1 MKAEKFPLTVTESGV
16 SAKIY
21 RGKQTRNGTIYNG
34 FIVAYSLLGK
44 RKQVWRSELG
54 DAKTHAREVC
64 GRIANGE
71 SEVLQLTNHDRLTY
85 LRAVEAVSALRIPID
100 VLCREYA
107 EAAAILKGR
116 ASIVEAARDWVKR
129 NAVELPRIT
138 LAKAVEE
145 CLEQAR
151 IDRKSSER
159 VKRLSSLE
167 RLANDLQVEVHTITP
182 DVISRWLAALPFAER
197 TRANYRDVVGFFCRF
212 CVRRGYLAKGTD
224 WLEGVQKYRKR
235 KIGVISIFEPA
246 EMTKFLRHAEQH
258 AKDMVPF
265 LAIGAFAGLRTSE
278 IERLNWR
285 QVDLEDGYIEV
296 LPIDGTKSEERRRL
310 VPIKPNLKAWLSRY
324 QKESGPVF
332 QYENS
337 AKQIEKLE
345 AGAACA
351 WRHNAMRHTCIS
363 CRIAESGDVARV
375 ADESGNSPT
384 VIRSAYLRRLKP
396 TQAAEWFNI
405 MPEVQP

>member
-1 MKAEKFPLTVTESGV
+1 MKTEKFPLTVTESGV

-21 RGKQTRNGTIYNG
+21 RGKQTRNGTIYDG

-44 RKQVWRSELG
+44 RKQVWRSDLE
-54 DAKTHAREVC
+54 DAKTHAREAC

-71 SEVLQLTNHDRLTY
+71 SAVLQLTSHDRLTY
-85 LRAVEAVSALRIPID
+85 LRAVEAVSAIRVPID

-116 ASIVEAARDWVKR
+116 ASIVEAARDWMKR
-129 NAVELPRIT
+129 NAIELPQIA

-145 CLEQAR
+145 CLDQAR
-151 IDRKSSER
+151 VDRKSSER

-167 RLANDLQVEVHTITP
+167 RLADDLQVEVHTITP

-212 CVRRGYLAKGTD
+212 CVRRGYLTKGTD
-224 WLEGVQKYRKR
+224 WLDGVQKYRKR
-235 KIGVISIFEPA
+235 KIGAISIFEPT
-246 EMTKFLRHAEQH
+246 EMTKFLRHAERH

-278 IERLNWR
+278 IQRLNWR
-285 QVDLEDGYIEV
+285 QVDLEDNYIEV

-324 QKESGPVF
+324 RKDSGTVF
-332 QYENS
+332 PYENS
-337 AKQIEKLE
+337 AKQLEKL
-345 AGAACA
+345 ATGAACE
-351 WRHNAMRHTCIS
+351 WKHNAMRHTCIS
-363 CRIAESGDVARV
+363 CRVAECADVPRV
-375 ADESGNSPT
+375 ADESGNSAT
-384 VIRSAYLRRLKP
+384 VIRSNYLRRIKP

-405 MPEVQP
+405 LPEVQP